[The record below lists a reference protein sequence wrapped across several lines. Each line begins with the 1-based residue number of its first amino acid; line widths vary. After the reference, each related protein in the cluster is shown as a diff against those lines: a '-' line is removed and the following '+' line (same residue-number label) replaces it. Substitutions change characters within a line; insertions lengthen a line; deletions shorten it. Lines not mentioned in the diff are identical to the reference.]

1 MSHRFLNII
10 LAVLC
15 VSVLAISVLVN
26 VWQADYV
33 KKLNEEWNRKSLE
46 SVKVALDLAALER
59 SFGYVGFIH
68 HFKNYVLRRKETDFI
83 DATAAYWEA
92 NNALLNLLV
101 ADLDDKDM
109 KQILVVQDTLNEYF
123 RNLNKAKLE
132 FYNLPVLELDALV
145 KVDDRSAREALISLR
160 KNLLPSIEGQYFDT
174 SFSNRSNGL
183 LMAVGSSYPAFIII
197 AFALAISI
205 IARRLLKRAD
215 EVNVLFDASPDAFIY
230 SDPKGR
236 IIRTNKTASSI
247 FGYNQAEL
255 KNMTVEDL
263 IEDGLKSKHQQLR
276 KNFIKTRGSRLMLS
290 DNTEIRGVTKAG
302 GLVPLSIAIT
312 TTKEGVIAIVRDISQ
327 YKRLQ
332 TESTHDGLTKLLNHK
347 AIKERLDEEV
357 KRAKR
362 YNRQLSVLLID
373 LDHFKAL
380 NDSEGHAAGDQG
392 LLMAAEHLNAEL
404 RKHDHIGRW
413 GGDEFLVVCPELG
426 IEDSLELADRIRRRF
441 ASLPFPWSQQLT
453 MSIGISS
460 LVVSSGYSSSQ
471 NMFEEADG
479 ALYLAKEL
487 GRNRHEHYIN
497 TKRPRRVK

>member
-160 KNLLPSIEGQYFDT
+160 KT
-174 SFSNRSNGL
+174 C
-183 LMAVGSSYPAFIII
+183 
-197 AFALAISI
+197 
-205 IARRLLKRAD
+205 
-215 EVNVLFDASPDAFIY
+215 SP
-230 SDPKGR
+230 
-236 IIRTNKTASSI
+236 
-247 FGYNQAEL
+247 
-255 KNMTVEDL
+255 V
-263 IEDGLKSKHQQLR
+263 
-276 KNFIKTRGSRLMLS
+276 
-290 DNTEIRGVTKAG
+290 
-302 GLVPLSIAIT
+302 
-312 TTKEGVIAIVRDISQ
+312 
-327 YKRLQ
+327 
-332 TESTHDGLTKLLNHK
+332 
-347 AIKERLDEEV
+347 
-357 KRAKR
+357 
-362 YNRQLSVLLID
+362 
-373 LDHFKAL
+373 
-380 NDSEGHAAGDQG
+380 
-392 LLMAAEHLNAEL
+392 
-404 RKHDHIGRW
+404 
-413 GGDEFLVVCPELG
+413 
-426 IEDSLELADRIRRRF
+426 
-441 ASLPFPWSQQLT
+441 
-453 MSIGISS
+453 
-460 LVVSSGYSSSQ
+460 
-471 NMFEEADG
+471 
-479 ALYLAKEL
+479 
-487 GRNRHEHYIN
+487 
-497 TKRPRRVK
+497 